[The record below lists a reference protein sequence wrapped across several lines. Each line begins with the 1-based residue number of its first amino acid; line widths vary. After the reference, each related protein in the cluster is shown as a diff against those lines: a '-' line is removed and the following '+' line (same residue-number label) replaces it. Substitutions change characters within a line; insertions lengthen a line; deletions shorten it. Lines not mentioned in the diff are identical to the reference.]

1 MIFWQFFLKI
11 HFVVERSPTLDRS
24 RPDRRRRSDF
34 GGCVSEPASIP
45 FTCRFLV
52 LILKGWSKFS
62 RWSASLWTR
71 HHRILVTFN
80 LFPVRPAP
88 RWGAGRAGEEQK
100 TILFPVVAPCS
111 RATNRLSLL
120 HPSGMKSKNL
130 HVKGALNPHSNYS
143 SRRIDSNSAMAW
155 KARRRIE
162 YCIFSSGAISPKV
175 RVSPSGIK
183 IVSQPNP

>member
-71 HHRILVTFN
+71 HHRIWSIPTV
-80 LFPVRPAP
+80 FPHGPRPIGARATWGRNAGGFDP
-88 RWGAGRAGEEQK
+88 VVGPKRPTDRLSELQRFAVQNQIPTRERWG
-100 TILFPVVAPCS
+100 
-111 RATNRLSLL
+111 
-120 HPSGMKSKNL
+120 
-130 HVKGALNPHSNYS
+130 
-143 SRRIDSNSAMAW
+143 
-155 KARRRIE
+155 
-162 YCIFSSGAISPKV
+162 SSGFSKKKCQPKT
-175 RVSPSGIK
+175 RLRNHLELSGTCFVFSESCSETIGK
-183 IVSQPNP
+183 IR